1 MNWRLRLSLNLEF
14 SVIIYFEKFSFLII
28 RQTWFLLNAKLNCFY
43 VVTGFLYHLVTSLAG
58 GVYMTR
64 WHGSVN
70 NRCVNFSR
78 PLLGD
83 QEVGKLSSNV

>member
-1 MNWRLRLSLNLEF
+1 MQTQATAATRQKQENHDNLI
-14 SVIIYFEKFSFLII
+14 SWY
-28 RQTWFLLNAKLNCFY
+28 LLNAKLNCFY
-43 VVTGFLYHLVTSLAG
+43 VVTDFQYHLVTSLAG